1 MKITHLGASTVI
13 VEHKKKRILFDP
25 WLDDGIVYGA
35 WYRWPP
41 GKTKPNQ
48 VGKLDYIIISHIHED
63 HCSAGTLKH
72 LDKNAEVIIMD
83 RRPNFVK
90 KFLEYNKF
98 NFKKIHLIKPYV
110 IKNIFS
116 DLSVAFVEADEENFF
131 SYLIDSGIVLKTK
144 DKVLYNSN
152 DCLPTEKAISFIK
165 KNFKQVDLAL
175 LPYTGVSGYPNCYL
189 NLSHEQKMQE
199 SKRISKERMELLK
212 KTAEKLEPKLI
223 MPFADQFVIG
233 GKNYHLNKYSPHPP
247 SIKDVADYFK
257 KDKSLKF
264 LLLNI
269 NQSYDLIK
277 DIKTPNSKFKS
288 FTNFDRNKFIKKISK
303 EKYDNEKITLNEAIS
318 EERLL
323 EYACQRFFSEQKR
336 QNYKTKWK
344 ILFDIKDKDQNKKYL
359 IDLENSKLEKLNGTF
374 NGIDKNNSV
383 TMYIEKDIFIFL
395 LLGHMSWNMADG
407 ALFILYNRIP
417 NKFDP
422 KLYAFINYLKV

>member
-1 MKITHLGASTVI
+1 MKITHLGASTII

-41 GKTKPNQ
+41 AKIKPEQ
-48 VGKLDYIIISHIHED
+48 VGRLDYIIISHIHED

-83 RRPNFVK
+83 RKPNFVK
-90 KFLEYNKF
+90 KFLDYNKF
-98 NFKKIHLIKPYV
+98 NFKKVHLIKPYE

-116 DLSVAFVEADEENFF
+116 DLFVSFVEADEENFF
-131 SYLIDSGIVLKTK
+131 SYLIDSGIVLKTN

-152 DCLPTEKAISFIK
+152 DCLPTDKAISFIK
-165 KNFKQVDLAL
+165 KNFKKVDLAL

-189 NLSHEQKMQE
+189 NLSHEKKIKE
-199 SKRISKERMELLK
+199 AKRISKERMELLK
-212 KTAEKLEPKLI
+212 QTAYKLKPKMI

-233 GKNYHLNKYSPHPP
+233 GKNSHLNKYSPHPP
-247 SIKDVADYFK
+247 SIKDVSDYFK
-257 KDKSLKF
+257 KDKSLNF
-264 LLLNI
+264 LLLNVM
-269 NQSYDLIK
+269 QSYDLIK
-277 DIKTPNSKFKS
+277 NKKNPNTSFKNY
-288 FTNFDRNKFIKKISK
+288 TNSDRNKFIKKISK
-303 EKYDNEKITLNEAIS
+303 EKYDTDKITLNEAIS

-323 EYACQRFFSEQKR
+323 EYACQRFFNEKKR
-336 QNYKTKWK
+336 QRYKTNWK
-344 ILFDIKDKDQNKKYL
+344 LLFNIKDKDQSKKYL
-359 IDLENSKLEKLNGTF
+359 IDLENSKLEKLNGSF
-374 NGIDKNNSV
+374 NRIDKNNSI
-383 TMYIEKDIFIFL
+383 TMHINKDVFIFL

-407 ALFILYNRIP
+407 ALFILYDRVP

>member
-1 MKITHLGASTVI
+1 MKITHLGASTII
-13 VEHKKKRILFDP
+13 VEHKKKRIMFDP

-41 GKTKPNQ
+41 SKILPQQ

-90 KFLEYNKF
+90 KFLDYNQF
-98 NFKKIHLIKPYV
+98 NFKKVHLIKPYE
-110 IKNIFS
+110 IKKVFS
-116 DLSVAFVEADEENFF
+116 DLYVSFVEADEENYF
-131 SYLIDSGIVLKTK
+131 SYLIDSGIVLKSN

-152 DCLPTEKAISFIK
+152 DCLPSTKAIKFIK
-165 KNFKQVDLAL
+165 DNFKQVDLAL

-189 NLSHEQKMQE
+189 NLTHKQKIKE
-199 SKRISKERMELLK
+199 AKRVTIERLKLLED
-212 KTAEKLEPKLI
+212 TADKIKPKLI

-233 GKNYHLNKYSPHPP
+233 GKNSYLNKYSPHPP
-247 SIKDVADYFK
+247 SIKFVSDYFK
-257 KDKSLKF
+257 RKKDFKF

-269 NQSYDLIK
+269 NQSYDLK
-277 DIKTPNSKFKS
+277 KNKKSPNKKFKS
-288 FTNFDRNKFIKKISK
+288 HTNKEREIFIKKISK
-303 EKYDNEKITLNEAIS
+303 VQYDNDKVKLNQAIS

-323 EYACQRFFSEQKR
+323 EYASKRLFAEQLK
-336 QNYKTKWK
+336 QNYKTNWNL
-344 ILFDIKDKDQNKKYL
+344 LFNIKDKDESKKFL
-359 IDLENSKLEKLNGTF
+359 IDLNESKLKKLNGSFPKT
-374 NGIDKNNSV
+374 NGKPCLTMNIDKDV
-383 TMYIEKDIFIFL
+383 FIML

-407 ALFILYNRIP
+407 ALFILYNRVP

>member
-1 MKITHLGASTVI
+1 MKITHLGASTII
-13 VEHKKKRILFDP
+13 VQHKNKRIMFDP

-35 WYRWPP
+35 WYRWPTS
-41 GKTKPNQ
+41 KIKPDK

-63 HCSAGTLKH
+63 HCSAGTIKY

-90 KFLEYNKF
+90 KFLDYNRF
-98 NFKKIHLIKPYV
+98 NFKKIHLVKPYE

-116 DLSVAFVEADEENFF
+116 DLFVSFVEADEENYF
-131 SYLIDSGIVLKTK
+131 SYVIDSGIILKTK
-144 DKVLYNSN
+144 DKVLFNSN
-152 DCLPTEKAISFIK
+152 DCLPTSKAIKFIK
-165 KNFKQVDLAL
+165 NNFKQVDLAL

-189 NLSHEQKMQE
+189 NLSHNQKMQE
-199 SKRISKERMELLK
+199 AKRISKERMELLK
-212 KTAEKLEPKLI
+212 RTADEIKPKLI

-233 GKNYHLNKYSPHPP
+233 GKNSYLNKYSPHPP
-247 SIKDVADYFK
+247 SIKNVSDYFK
-257 KDKSLKF
+257 KNKSLNF

-277 DIKTPNSKFKS
+277 NKKTPNTSFNS
-288 FTNFDRNKFIKKISK
+288 FTITDREKFIKKISK
-303 EKYDNEKITLNEAIS
+303 EKYDSDKIKLNEAIS

-323 EYACQRFFSEQKR
+323 EYASKRLFAEQKR
-336 QNYKTKWK
+336 QNYKTKWNL
-344 ILFDIKDKDQNKKYL
+344 IFNIKDRDKNKKFL
-359 IDLENSKLEKLNGTF
+359 IDLNSSKLKKLNGTK
-374 NGIDKNNSV
+374 NGINKNNCL
-383 TMYIEKDIFIFL
+383 TMFIEKDIFIFL

-407 ALFILYNRIP
+407 ALFILYDRVP